1 MEEGAINEFHGIL
14 PQLGDVVWDNVL
26 QIGDYIEKWRC
37 LLWNKAYI
45 PILRG
50 SPPFAKSTILMK
62 NQEGELAVKRVIYR
76 YFAALDYFEVISFM
90 SIGDIELNLLIEFV

>member
-1 MEEGAINEFHGIL
+1 MEEGAFNEFHGIL
-14 PQLGDVVWDNVL
+14 PQLGDVIWDNVL

-50 SPPFAKSTILMK
+50 STPFAKSTILMK
-62 NQEGELAVKRVIYR
+62 NHEGELAVKHVIYR
-76 YFAALDYFEVISFM
+76 YFSILDYFEVIKFI
-90 SIGDIELNLLIEFV
+90 SIGDIELNLFIEFV